1 MSLAA
6 MVLADRVQPLMRYYD
21 RWMRLMTGG
30 QDAVVRAAALA
41 TVQPGERLL
50 DVGCGT
56 GSLAVAAARHGARV
70 VGIDRSR
77 SMLALAREKAT
88 RAGVSVTF
96 REGRLPVLPL
106 PPEAFHEVF
115 DVATATFTLSELS
128 RDEAA
133 LAVRAMAEAVRPG
146 GRVILA
152 DEAVPHATTLRLL
165 AALQRLV
172 TAVLAFAILQEGAS
186 THRHPLSALLE
197 ESGLF
202 IQQDTSFRHGALR
215 LVVAERPAVMSA
227 SRRAS
232 TPLDAALPKGF
243 ARVGLR
249 IAAWFAL
256 PIPIASGIYSIGAPG
271 SGAPVLLTGNFLAT
285 VEAVRRALVG
295 RDCYLIVEDTGGWN
309 VWCASDA
316 GSFTAEKAVA
326 LMRLYDV
333 GSLIPSH
340 RIIIPRLGGRI
351 RTQLATLTQWEV
363 ITGPIEARDLPSFLD
378 DGVMTPAM
386 RSLDRMYRLRERARV
401 GALTMMQLPL
411 FLLPFR
417 ALPAPLRRSAQRF
430 AIAASWILPLFHY
443 RLPGRTGIV
452 KSGILGLGVS
462 LALLARARSHWPQAL
477 TVMVS
482 APLIGWIY
490 QSSSPVIYWKR
501 IWK

>member
-6 MVLADRVQPLMRYYD
+6 MVLADRVQPFMRYYD
-21 RWMRLMTGG
+21 QWMRLMTGG
-30 QDAVVRAAALA
+30 QDAVVREAALR

-56 GSLAVAAARHGARV
+56 GSLAIAGARRGARV

-77 SMLALAREKAT
+77 SMLALAREKAA

-106 PPEAFHEVF
+106 PRETFYEAF

-146 GRVILA
+146 GRVVIA
-152 DEAVPHATTLRLL
+152 DEAVPRPFALRLL
-165 AALQRLV
+165 AALQRLLF
-172 TAVLAFAILQEGAS
+172 AVLAFAILQAVAP
-186 THRHPLSALLE
+186 TRRHPLSALLE
-197 ESGLF
+197 ESGLV
-202 IQQDTSFRHGALR
+202 IQQDTTFRHGALR
-215 LVVAERPAVMSA
+215 LVVAARPAVLSV
-227 SRRAS
+227 SQRAI
-232 TPLDAALPKGF
+232 TPLGAALPKGI

-256 PIPIASGIYSIGAPG
+256 PIPIASGVYRVGTPRSD
-271 SGAPVLLTGNFLAT
+271 APVLLTGNFLAT
-285 VEAVRRALVG
+285 VEAVQSALVG
-295 RDCYLIVEDTGGWN
+295 RDCYLLVEDTGGWN

-333 GSLIPSH
+333 DSLIPSH

-363 ITGPIEARDLPSFLD
+363 ITGPIEARDLPTYLE

-417 ALPAPLRRSAQRF
+417 ALPVPLRRSAQRF
-430 AIAASWILPLFHY
+430 AFAASWILPLFHY

-462 LALLARARSHWPQAL
+462 LALLMRARSRWSQAL
-477 TVMVS
+477 TVMLS